1 MSEHGSAPQGTAPA
15 VRSRAGWNLLWT
27 VPVAIAAD
35 VVLFFMALFAVWG
48 DPAANERAEG
58 YLLSH
63 AWVWLS
69 LMGPVTFAAVAVPP
83 WNRSLLLRTV
93 ISAAIA
99 IVVTAAVTAFVV
111 L

>member
-1 MSEHGSAPQGTAPA
+1 MNEHGSAPQGTAPA

-35 VVLFFMALFAVWG
+35 AVLCFIALLADWG
-48 DPAANERAEG
+48 DPVASERVNG
-58 YLLSH
+58 YLFSH
-63 AWVWLS
+63 AWVWLG
-69 LMGPVTFAAVAVPP
+69 LIGLVTFAAVAVPP

-99 IVVTAAVTAFVV
+99 IVVTAAATAFVE

>member
-1 MSEHGSAPQGTAPA
+1 MNEHGSAPQSTAPA

-35 VVLFFMALFAVWG
+35 AVLCFIALLAGWG
-48 DPAANERAEG
+48 DPAANERVNG

-69 LMGPVTFAAVAVPP
+69 LIGLVTFAAVAVPP
-83 WNRSLLLRTV
+83 WNRSLLLRTM

-99 IVVTAAVTAFVV
+99 IVVTAAATAFAV